1 MQSTTEMTELVR
13 AHRSPPEGMKFFDAV
28 DSVRGDSGL
37 LGYVS
42 VIERAWREMNLAGAL
57 CIDNRPILYLK
68 LFEKP
73 ASQHERAKLQ
83 RLFWNQGV
91 ANILVLADPQSIYI
105 YSGLAKPSS
114 EDSDKEDEDAL
125 VKTLTYAEYL
135 QGLKSFHHNL
145 ATGHFYAENQRH
157 FNPNDSVDAWLLDNL
172 RSLRNALINTSKGDS
187 ALEIRHAHAFIGRV
201 LFLCYLLD
209 RGIVSLDEFAQKP
222 TGTMVLASALR
233 TQNHQR
239 RINFLYG
246 LFQDLKEKF
255 NGNMFDQDLEAEML
269 LIQPSHM
276 EKLTLFLGGNSVRS
290 GQLTLGFWPYNF
302 RMIPVE
308 TISAVYQ
315 DFLGAEDPKG
325 QEKSGAYYTPRF
337 LAEMVVDLAISAQ
350 PEAFRWSFLDPA
362 CGSGIFLVIL
372 FNRLANHWLNGQPES
387 IDYDAKAVALQKIL
401 EHQLRGI
408 DREKTACRIACFSLY
423 LAYLDFFDP
432 PDIRDYVERTG
443 KPLPKLLDYGRS
455 SSEPSPDIPVINM
468 GDSLAGELFA
478 DKEFDCIIGNPP
490 WEGRQS
496 KQLAQRFLE
505 KAPQFLRNGG
515 TGCFL
520 LPSKILQNQTNAFQA
535 TWLSEVSLRK
545 VIQLADYR
553 FVLFQDALC
562 PAFIA
567 LFSKTLPSPA
577 KDTVEFTAPKF
588 NRDGLRKGVI
598 TVNPSD
604 RTWIPLSNVL
614 AATRTKTAPLLWKRR
629 LWGTKRDQ
637 KLLDL
642 LEALPPLLDQ
652 VDIAS
657 ELRKRRLGR
666 RKRWIAGQG
675 IKPWS
680 EKAKTVPDRELK
692 ATMWS
697 PDSRF
702 IETKSWISDLVLLP
716 EDAITLEDRFRKKKY
731 RTDVLYSQ
739 PPQDIFHSPM
749 VLVSQGVDKV
759 KVGFCDFDVLFQDS
773 LQSIS
778 GQQEDAELLMFL
790 AAYLRSSLAKYFL
803 FHTSANW
810 GIERP
815 KVHLFELLR
824 VPFPLPGDEFIPK
837 DGQSIVS
844 DVAERMSLLYAN
856 LERSFKD
863 YDCGRN
869 TIFTHGPPRPS
880 QEWKRERKKQV
891 DTLQEELEPLVY
903 RYFGLTE
910 QEIALIEDTTRVAI
924 PSSTPKWSESTLTL
938 ESIEQSSVPPYAEK
952 GLRAYADTLA
962 HTLNSWAETEGSV
975 LRVRAEGGTDNHTGL
990 AMVTLELV
998 SDEAAY
1004 RKKSLSHSMAE
1015 ILEKLRAGTANGRQT
1030 FGYERDLFVFHEKQV
1045 HIVRPNILLNW
1056 TRTAAIND
1064 AARIYGDIALALEC
1078 R

>member
-1 MQSTTEMTELVR
+1 MTELVR

-28 DSVRGDSGL
+28 DSVRGDSSL

-57 CIDNRPILYLK
+57 CIDNRPILYLR

-73 ASQHERAKLQ
+73 SSQHERAKLQ

-105 YSGLAKPSS
+105 YSGLAKPSN
-114 EDSDKEDEDAL
+114 EDSGKEDEDAL

-145 ATGHFYAENQRH
+145 ATGHFYTENQRH

-209 RGIVSLDEFAQKP
+209 RGIVSLDESAQKP
-222 TGTMVLASALR
+222 TGTMVLASVLE
-233 TQNHQR
+233 TQNHEW

-246 LFQDLKEKF
+246 LFQDLKGKF

-276 EKLTLFLGGNSVRS
+276 EKLTLFLGGHSVGS

-302 RMIPVE
+302 KMIPVE

-337 LAEMVVDLAISAQ
+337 LAEMVVDLAISAH
-350 PEAFRWSFLDPA
+350 PDAFHWSFLDPA

-408 DREKTACRIACFSLY
+408 DKEETACRIACFSLY

-443 KPLPKLLDYGRS
+443 KPLPKLLDYGGS
-455 SSEPSPDIPVINM
+455 LSNPPPDIPVINM

-505 KAPQFLRNGG
+505 KAPQFLRNDG

-520 LPSKILQNQTNAFQA
+520 LPSKILQNQTDAFQA
-535 TWLSEVSLRK
+535 IWLSEVSLKK
-545 VIQLADYR
+545 VIQLADYS

-567 LFSKTLPSPA
+567 LFSKTLPRPA

-604 RTWIPLSNVL
+604 RTWIPLSDVL
-614 AATRTKTAPLLWKRR
+614 AATRAKKAPSLWKRR

-642 LEALPPLLDQ
+642 LESLPSL
-652 VDIAS
+652 S
-657 ELRKRRLGR
+657 ELAGTPKEG
-666 RKRWIAGQG
+666 KRWIKGQG
-675 IKPWS
+675 FQPNTSGKSKNPKSSWW
-680 EKAKTVPDRELK
+680 AKTDLYIDANAPCWDFGCIQLRV
-692 ATMWS
+692 
-697 PDSRF
+697 
-702 IETKSWISDLVLLP
+702 SDC
-716 EDAITLEDRFRKKKY
+716 EEIGDRFRSLHRPRDRK
-731 RTDVLYSQ
+731 LYQ
-739 PPQDIFHSPM
+739 GPM
-749 VLVSQGVDKV
+749 VLVSQGFGKV
-759 KVGFCDFDVLFQDS
+759 AFCDFDVLFQHS

-778 GQQEDAELLMFL
+778 GPKEDTGLLMFL
-790 AAYLRSSLAKYFL
+790 TAYLRSNLAKYFL

-810 GIERP
+810 GSERD

-844 DVAERMSLLYAN
+844 DVAERMSQLYGN

-863 YDCGRN
+863 YNDGQN
-869 TIFTHGPPRPS
+869 KIFTHGLPRPS
-880 QEWKRERKKQV
+880 QEWTRERKKQV
-891 DTLQEELEPLVY
+891 ETLQEELEPLIY

-924 PSSTPKWSESTLTL
+924 PSSTPTTNWAESTVTL
-938 ESIEQSSVPPYAEK
+938 EAIEQSSVPPYAEK

-962 HTLNSWAETEGSV
+962 HTLNSWAETEGSA

-998 SDEAAY
+998 SDEAAF
-1004 RKKSLSHSMAE
+1004 RKKSLSRRMAE

-1030 FGYERDLFVFHEKQV
+1030 LGYERDLFVFHEKQV

-1078 R
+1078 Q